1 MGKAKFLKSVS
12 FKSEF
17 PHGETCLSKAF
28 QWVKLLT
35 LTSLALFPI
44 PTSCFQFNN
53 FNSIQW
59 NTRGGCRNKNWCWE
73 RRRDGSCCQGCKS
86 ILPLMGQKCD
96 MHQPCIVHQGLL
108 IINTFMLHIVT
119 HCYTWE
125 VLACVGN
132 QVPSFNYNGKYNHVL
147 TSQLYTLDKGA
158 MTGLVV
164 FDLIWLECN
173 RKGMIIKK
181 KPESIYLSKRVKAC
195 VTIGFVC
202 TIYMQVSRCAY
213 GYVHMF
219 HHHYIGAVTK

>member
-1 MGKAKFLKSVS
+1 MKY
-12 FKSEF
+12 
-17 PHGETCLSKAF
+17 TWWLSK
-28 QWVKLLT
+28 QELMLRKEEGWIMLPRLQKHIT
-35 LTSLALFPI
+35 T
-44 PTSCFQFNN
+44 
-53 FNSIQW
+53 
-59 NTRGGCRNKNWCWE
+59 
-73 RRRDGSCCQGCKS
+73 DGAEMRYAPAMYCTPRPSDHK
-86 ILPLMGQKCD
+86 
-96 MHQPCIVHQGLL
+96 
-108 IINTFMLHIVT
+108 HIYVT

-173 RKGMIIKK
+173 RKGMIIKQT
-181 KPESIYLSKRVKAC
+181 PESIYLSKRVKAC